1 MANSSAIVDHGSL
14 EDRNHPNYEHDQY
27 MQRGDDILTGNL
39 TVSDGVE
46 IDGVDPSLDVA
57 LWGLI

>member
-1 MANSSAIVDHGSL
+1 MSNSSAIVDHCSL
-14 EDRNHPNYEHDQY
+14 EDKDHPFYDHDQY
-27 MQRGDDILTGNL
+27 IRRGSDTLTGNL

-57 LWGLI
+57 LWGVL